1 MVMLVVIVRMTAV
14 ATVMMVVMMTAVA
27 TVMVIVVIMTATAA
41 AAVMVIVMLST
52 VTTLV
57 MVMVMTT
64 TAAFVMLMGMM
75 AMGTGTN
82 GHLMLYGAGDLRQ
95 LGDQCIGIGGGEPQL
110 LGGEGDG
117 SAFHLRMGVEFG
129 FDLGGAVGAVQ
140 VFDQVYFVRH
150 RGTSYHAE
158 FNI

>member
-1 MVMLVVIVRMTAV
+1 MVMLVVIVMMTAV

-41 AAVMVIVMLST
+41 VMVIVMLST

-64 TAAFVMLMGMM
+64 AAAFVMLMGMM

-117 SAFHLRMGVEFG
+117 SAFYLWMGVEFG

-140 VFDQVYFVRH
+140 VFDQVYFMRH